1 MCVISNIVLEISN
14 KMLEIN
20 KKMEV
25 VVWETSDG

>member
-1 MCVISNIVLEISN
+1 MCVISNIVFEISN

-25 VVWETSDG
+25 VGWETSDG